1 MVKSGD
7 NINKEV
13 SLAGTVQLGDSPVAE
28 PAKKSSDGR
37 LLKVGRVVM
46 GVVLVLALVAIG
58 ICAFTDLD
66 DQLGNY
72 LAYSKYHIKSES
84 DASKLIYEGKEKPAI
99 WWYEGQIKQAKDKQK
114 QAKLYLELATYLNDL
129 VRDDKTR
136 YSLAL
141 KYASKAEELV
151 HNSDSADALAR
162 VYDRAND
169 QSNYTKYL
177 QLSNE
182 RRSKEGKSND
192 DKNGLSAS

>member
-7 NINKEV
+7 NIDKEV
-13 SLAGTVQLGDSPVAE
+13 SLAGAVQSGDSPVAE
-28 PAKKSSDGR
+28 PTKKSSGGR
-37 LLKVGRVVM
+37 LLKVGQVVM
-46 GVVLVLALVAIG
+46 GVVLVLTLVAIG

-72 LAYSKYHIKSES
+72 LAYSKYNIKSER
-84 DASKLIYEGKEKPAI
+84 DASKLIYEGHEKAAI
-99 WWYEGQIKQAKDKQK
+99 WWYEGQIKQTKDKQK
-114 QAKLYLELATYLNDL
+114 QAKLYLELAMYLNAL

-151 HNSDSADALAR
+151 HNSDSASVLAE
-162 VYDRAND
+162 VYNKVND
-169 QSNYTKYL
+169 QSNYAKYL

>member
-13 SLAGTVQLGDSPVAE
+13 ALVGAVQSGDSPVAE

-72 LAYSKYHIKSES
+72 LAYSKYNIKSES
-84 DASKLIYEGKEKPAI
+84 DAGKLIYEGKEKPAI
-99 WWYEGQIKQAKDKQK
+99 WWYEGQIKQTKDKQK
-114 QAKLYLELATYLNDL
+114 QAKLYLELATLLSVFSDKKEMKLDKSL
-129 VRDDKTR
+129 V
-136 YSLAL
+136 
-141 KYASKAEELV
+141 YAKKAEDVL
-151 HNSDSADALAR
+151 HSADTASILEEI
-162 VYDRAND
+162 
-169 QSNYTKYL
+169 YTKRHEQSEADKY
-177 QLSNE
+177 NE
-182 RRSKEGKSND
+182 LYIQRSGDKDKESIG
-192 DKNGLSAS
+192 

>member
-13 SLAGTVQLGDSPVAE
+13 ALAGAVRSGDSPVAE

-72 LAYSKYHIKSES
+72 LAYSKYNIKSES
-84 DASKLIYEGKEKPAI
+84 DAGKLIYEGKEKPAI

-114 QAKLYLELATYLNDL
+114 QAKLYLSLATLLSVFSDKKEMKLDKSL
-129 VRDDKTR
+129 VYAKKAEDVLHNADTARVLSEIYTKRHEQDK
-136 YSLAL
+136 
-141 KYASKAEELV
+141 ASKYNEL
-151 HNSDSADALAR
+151 
-162 VYDRAND
+162 YI
-169 QSNYTKYL
+169 Q
-177 QLSNE
+177 
-182 RRSKEGKSND
+182 RSGEKDKEPIG
-192 DKNGLSAS
+192 

>member
-13 SLAGTVQLGDSPVAE
+13 SLAGAVQSGDSPVAE
-28 PAKKSSDGR
+28 PTKKSSDGR
-37 LLKVGRVVM
+37 LLKVGQVVM
-46 GVVLVLALVAIG
+46 GVVLILTLVAIG

-72 LAYSKYHIKSES
+72 LAYSKYNIKSER
-84 DASKLIYEGKEKPAI
+84 DASKLIYEGHEKAAI
-99 WWYEGQIKQAKDKQK
+99 WWYEGQIKQAKSKDK
-114 QAKLYLELATYLNDL
+114 QAKLYLELAMYLNAL

-151 HNSDSADALAR
+151 HNSDSASVLAE
-162 VYDRAND
+162 VYNKVND

-192 DKNGLSAS
+192 DKNGVSAS

>member
-13 SLAGTVQLGDSPVAE
+13 SLAGTAQSGDSPVAE
-28 PAKKSSDGR
+28 PAKKPSDGR

-46 GVVLVLALVAIG
+46 GVVLVLTLVAIG

-72 LAYSKYHIKSES
+72 LAYSKYNIKSER

-114 QAKLYLELATYLNDL
+114 QAKLYLELAMYLNAL

-151 HNSDSADALAR
+151 HNSDSASVLAE
-162 VYDRAND
+162 VYNKVND

-192 DKNGLSAS
+192 DKNGVSAS

>member
-13 SLAGTVQLGDSPVAE
+13 ALADAVQSGDSLVAE
-28 PAKKSSDGR
+28 PAKKSSGGR
-37 LLKVGRVVM
+37 LLKVGQVVM
-46 GVVLVLALVAIG
+46 GVVLVLTLVAIG

-72 LAYSKYHIKSES
+72 LAYSKYNIKSER
-84 DASKLIYEGKEKPAI
+84 DASKLIYEGHEKAAI
-99 WWYEGQIKQAKDKQK
+99 WWYEGQIKQTKDKQK
-114 QAKLYLELATYLNDL
+114 QAKLYLELATYLNAL
-129 VRDDKTR
+129 VRDNKTR

-151 HNSDSADALAR
+151 HNSDSASVLAE
-162 VYDRAND
+162 VYNKAND

-192 DKNGLSAS
+192 DKNGVSAS

>member
-13 SLAGTVQLGDSPVAE
+13 ALVGAVQSGDSPVTE

-72 LAYSKYHIKSES
+72 LAYSKYNIKSES
-84 DASKLIYEGKEKPAI
+84 DAGKLIYEGKEKPAI

-114 QAKLYLELATYLNDL
+114 QAKLYLSLATLLSVFSNKKEMKLDTSL
-129 VRDDKTR
+129 VYAKRAEDMLRSADTASILSEIYTKRHEQDK
-136 YSLAL
+136 
-141 KYASKAEELV
+141 ASKYNEL
-151 HNSDSADALAR
+151 
-162 VYDRAND
+162 YI
-169 QSNYTKYL
+169 Q
-177 QLSNE
+177 
-182 RRSKEGKSND
+182 RSGEKDKEPIG
-192 DKNGLSAS
+192 

>member
-13 SLAGTVQLGDSPVAE
+13 ALAGAAQSGGSPVAV

-37 LLKVGRVVM
+37 LLKVGQVVM
-46 GVVLVLALVAIG
+46 GVVLVLTLVAIG

-72 LAYSKYHIKSES
+72 LAYSKYNIKSER
-84 DASKLIYEGKEKPAI
+84 DASKLIYEGHEKAAI

-114 QAKLYLELATYLNDL
+114 QAKLYLELAMYLNAL

-151 HNSDSADALAR
+151 HNSDSASVLAE
-162 VYDRAND
+162 VYNKVND

-192 DKNGLSAS
+192 DKNGVSAS

>member
-7 NINKEV
+7 NINREV
-13 SLAGTVQLGDSPVAE
+13 SLAGAVQSGDSPAAE
-28 PAKKSSDGR
+28 PAKKSSGGR
-37 LLKVGRVVM
+37 LLKVGQVVM
-46 GVVLVLALVAIG
+46 GIVLALTLVAIG

-72 LAYSKYHIKSES
+72 LAYSKYNIKSES
-84 DASKLIYEGKEKPAI
+84 DAGKLIYEGKEKPAI
-99 WWYEGQIKQAKDKQK
+99 WWYEGQIKQTKDKQK
-114 QAKLYLELATYLNDL
+114 QAKLYLSLAMYLNAL
-129 VRDDKTR
+129 VRDNKTG

-151 HNSDSADALAR
+151 HNSDSASVLAEVYNR
-162 VYDRAND
+162 VND

-182 RRSKEGKSND
+182 RRSKEGKSSG
-192 DKNGLSAS
+192 DKNGVSAS

>member
-13 SLAGTVQLGDSPVAE
+13 SLAGTVQSGDSPVAE
-28 PAKKSSDGR
+28 TAKKSSDGR

-72 LAYSKYHIKSES
+72 LAYSKYHIKSER

-182 RRSKEGKSND
+182 RRSKEGKSSG

>member
-13 SLAGTVQLGDSPVAE
+13 SLAGAVQSGDSPVTE
-28 PAKKSSDGR
+28 PAKRSSGGR
-37 LLKVGRVVM
+37 LLKVGQVVM
-46 GVVLVLALVAIG
+46 GVVLALTLVAIG

-72 LAYSKYHIKSES
+72 LAYSKYNIKSES
-84 DASKLIYEGKEKPAI
+84 DAGKLIYEGKEKPAI
-99 WWYEGQIKQAKDKQK
+99 WWYEGQIKQTKDKQK
-114 QAKLYLELATYLNDL
+114 QAKLYLELAMYLNAL
-129 VRDDKTR
+129 VRDNKTG

-151 HNSDSADALAR
+151 HNSDSAGVLAE
-162 VYDRAND
+162 VYNKVND

-192 DKNGLSAS
+192 DKNGVSAS

>member
-13 SLAGTVQLGDSPVAE
+13 SLASAVQSGDSPVAE

-72 LAYSKYHIKSES
+72 LAYSKYNIKSES
-84 DASKLIYEGKEKPAI
+84 DAGKLIYEGKEKPAI

-114 QAKLYLELATYLNDL
+114 QAKLYLSLATLLSVFSNKKEMKLDTSL
-129 VRDDKTR
+129 V
-136 YSLAL
+136 
-141 KYASKAEELV
+141 YAKKAEDVL
-151 HNSDSADALAR
+151 HSADTASILEEI
-162 VYDRAND
+162 
-169 QSNYTKYL
+169 YTKRHEQSEADKY
-177 QLSNE
+177 NE
-182 RRSKEGKSND
+182 LYIQRSGGKDKEPIG
-192 DKNGLSAS
+192 

>member
-13 SLAGTVQLGDSPVAE
+13 SLAGAVQSGDSPVAE

-46 GVVLVLALVAIG
+46 GVVLVLTLVAIG

-72 LAYSKYHIKSES
+72 LAYSKYNIKSER
-84 DASKLIYEGKEKPAI
+84 DASKLIYEGHEKAAI

-114 QAKLYLELATYLNDL
+114 QAKLYLSLAMYLNAL

-151 HNSDSADALAR
+151 HNSDSAGALAE
-162 VYDRAND
+162 VYNKVND
-169 QSNYTKYL
+169 QGNYTKYL

-182 RRSKEGKSND
+182 RRSKEGKNSG
-192 DKNGLSAS
+192 DKNGVSAS

>member
-13 SLAGTVQLGDSPVAE
+13 SLAGAVQSGDSSVAE

-72 LAYSKYHIKSES
+72 LAYSKYNIKSES
-84 DASKLIYEGKEKPAI
+84 DAGKLIYEGKDKPAI
-99 WWYEGQIKQAKDKQK
+99 WWYEGQIKQAKDKTK
-114 QAKLYLELATYLNDL
+114 QAELYLSLATLLFAFSKNKDMALNTSLTYAKRAEDVL
-129 VRDDKTR
+129 HSADTASILSEIYTKRHEQDK
-136 YSLAL
+136 
-141 KYASKAEELV
+141 ASKYNEL
-151 HNSDSADALAR
+151 
-162 VYDRAND
+162 YI
-169 QSNYTKYL
+169 Q
-177 QLSNE
+177 
-182 RRSKEGKSND
+182 RSGDKDKESIG
-192 DKNGLSAS
+192 

>member
-13 SLAGTVQLGDSPVAE
+13 ALAGAVQSGDSPVAE
-28 PAKKSSDGR
+28 PAKKSSGGR
-37 LLKVGRVVM
+37 LLKVGQVVM
-46 GVVLVLALVAIG
+46 GVVLVLTLVAIG

-72 LAYSKYHIKSES
+72 LAYSKYNIKSER
-84 DASKLIYEGKEKPAI
+84 DASKLIYEGHEKAVI
-99 WWYEGQIKQAKDKQK
+99 WWYEGQIKQAKSKDK
-114 QAKLYLELATYLNDL
+114 QAKLYLELAIDLNDL

-136 YSLAL
+136 YSLAF
-141 KYASKAEELV
+141 KYANKAEELV
-151 HNSDSADALAR
+151 HSSTSADVLAEI
-162 VYDRAND
+162 YSKTDD
-169 QSNYTKYL
+169 QGSYTKYL

>member
-13 SLAGTVQLGDSPVAE
+13 SLAGAVQSGDSPVAE
-28 PAKKSSDGR
+28 PTKKSSDGR
-37 LLKVGRVVM
+37 LLKVGQVVM
-46 GVVLVLALVAIG
+46 GVVLILTLVAIG

-72 LAYSKYHIKSES
+72 LAYSKYNIKSER
-84 DASKLIYEGKEKPAI
+84 DASKLIYEGHEKAAI
-99 WWYEGQIKQAKDKQK
+99 WWYEGQIKQTKDKQK
-114 QAKLYLELATYLNDL
+114 QAKLYLELATYLNAL
-129 VRDDKTR
+129 VRDDKTG

-151 HNSDSADALAR
+151 HNSDSAGVLAEVYNR
-162 VYDRAND
+162 VND
-169 QSNYTKYL
+169 QSNYAKYL

-192 DKNGLSAS
+192 DKNGVSAS

>member
-13 SLAGTVQLGDSPVAE
+13 SLAGAVQSGDSPVAE
-28 PAKKSSDGR
+28 PAKKSSGGR
-37 LLKVGRVVM
+37 LLKVGQVVM
-46 GVVLVLALVAIG
+46 GVVLVLTLVAIG

-72 LAYSKYHIKSES
+72 LAYSKYNIKSER
-84 DASKLIYEGKEKPAI
+84 DASKLIYEGHEKAAI

-114 QAKLYLELATYLNDL
+114 QAKLYLELAMYLNAL

-151 HNSDSADALAR
+151 HNSDSAGVLAE
-162 VYDRAND
+162 VYNKVND

-192 DKNGLSAS
+192 DKNGVSAS

>member
-7 NINKEV
+7 NINKDA
-13 SLAGTVQLGDSPVAE
+13 SLAGAVQSGDSPVTE

-37 LLKVGRVVM
+37 LLKVGQVVM
-46 GVVLVLALVAIG
+46 GVVLVLTLVAIG

-72 LAYSKYHIKSES
+72 LAYSKYNIKSES
-84 DASKLIYEGKEKPAI
+84 DAGKLIYEGKEKPAI
-99 WWYEGQIKQAKDKQK
+99 WWYEGQIKQTKSKDK
-114 QAKLYLELATYLNDL
+114 QAKLYLELAMYLNAL

-151 HNSDSADALAR
+151 HNSDSAGVLAE
-162 VYDRAND
+162 VYNKVND

-182 RRSKEGKSND
+182 RRSKEGKNSG
-192 DKNGLSAS
+192 DKNGVSAS